1 MTPVNIELGRGR
13 NVRRAYGIDEIAL
26 VPGGKTVDP
35 ENTDTTL
42 VIGNQKLAIPIIASA
57 MDGVVDVK
65 MAVALSKLGSLG
77 VLNIEGVQTRYKNPE
92 SVLNRISSIGK
103 EDFVPLMQEIYSQ
116 YYESDTT

>member
-1 MTPVNIELGRGR
+1 
-13 NVRRAYGIDEIAL
+13 
-26 VPGGKTVDP
+26 
-35 ENTDTTL
+35 
-42 VIGNQKLAIPIIASA
+42 

-92 SVLNRISSIGK
+92 SVLKRISSVGK

-116 YYESDTT
+116 PIQEDLIKQKEEELRGNKALGKAN